1 MVAYA
6 GGIVPRAMERHD
18 PTPSPEGP
26 VFVGRL
32 AVPCER
38 LPRVAVTHAFSAL
51 SFHTGGAARF
61 EQRGAWT
68 LEPGDVMIVPAGE
81 PHRMLAS
88 DQPERWGVGFCAA
101 CFPDDVATLLAPFE
115 RVREGASPVARVPES
130 RRPFFASLFS
140 ELASSVGERGEGAL
154 AAQRSLLTLIVREV
168 DRASHDNDV
177 ATLTSGVVTE
187 ALRVIERRC
196 LGPLSLGDVA
206 ASVGRTPSYLTTALT
221 RATGRSAVAWIIA
234 GRMAEARRLL
244 LHSDV
249 RVDDVA
255 ARVGYA
261 DPTHFIRLFRR
272 EHGVTPAAWRA
283 ARSRAAE

>member
-1 MVAYA
+1 MD
-6 GGIVPRAMERHD
+6 RHD

-32 AVPCER
+32 ALPCGPMSR
-38 LPRVAVTHAFSAL
+38 AAVTHAFSAL
-51 SFHTGGAARF
+51 SFHTGGTARF

-68 LEPGDVMIVPAGE
+68 LEPGDVLIVPAGE

-88 DQPERWGVGFCAA
+88 ERPERWGVGFCAP

-115 RVREGASPVARVPES
+115 RVREGASPVVRVPEA
-130 RRPFFASLFS
+130 RRAFFASLFS
-140 ELASSVGERGEGAL
+140 ELASASAERGEGAL

-168 DRASHDNDV
+168 DRASHDNGI

-196 LGPLSLGDVA
+196 LGPLSLGGVA
-206 ASVGRTPSYLTTALT
+206 DAIGRTPSYVTTALT